1 MRDEILH
8 ANGSIQNI
16 ENIPDKIKQI
26 YMYIV
31 GRRLYPNII
40 LHVYVEYVNLYDLH
54 LKQNGVLYANVGS
67 AWTTFVGVIT
77 VGKFSVVSVSCT
89 TLMPYAYNMAE
100 APPAS
105 NSQVNRL
112 HLSPIST

>member
-1 MRDEILH
+1 MQDGDKLL
-8 ANGSIQNI
+8 GS
-16 ENIPDKIKQI
+16 PKIKQI

-77 VGKFSVVSVSCT
+77 VGKFSVVSVSFIVVG
-89 TLMPYAYNMAE
+89 
-100 APPAS
+100 
-105 NSQVNRL
+105 NSRNEYMEQ
-112 HLSPIST
+112 H